1 MKELG
6 IFRSL
11 TPSATAQQRNSATA
25 QQRNSAIV
33 RGILFPQINFLPP
46 LPLFPRR
53 LPRVLQCRPQFV
65 SPCREL
71 ENPGRSFGTGCRE
84 SGFRCRSLGNP
95 AANLNPSA
103 AFLNAFASNFS
114 AFARNLTGLAA
125 NLPPPASIY
134 NLLPQSHLRIFHFQP
149 STLPPSPPAT
159 ARQATLYRVEAKRR
173 RIN

>member
-1 MKELG
+1 MELAAPQ
-6 IFRSL
+6 FA
-11 TPSATAQQRNSATA
+11 PSVPTSPVTARRFLRRN
-25 QQRNSAIV
+25 RAIV
-33 RGILFPQINFLPP
+33 RGILFPQTSLLPP
-46 LPLFPRR
+46 LPHFPRR

>member
-1 MKELG
+1 
-6 IFRSL
+6 
-11 TPSATAQQRNSATA
+11 
-25 QQRNSAIV
+25 V

-65 SPCREL
+65 SPCRES

-95 AANLNPSA
+95 AANLNPAA
-103 AFLNAFASNFS
+103 AFLIAFASNFS

-125 NLPPPASIY
+125 NLPPPAAIY
-134 NLLPQSHLRIFHFQP
+134 NLLPQSSLCYFQQNTVGRVTPCAPSSGNPAPARRGLTRPTCGFNLSPCNHHL
-149 STLPPSPPAT
+149 ST
-159 ARQATLYRVEAKRR
+159 
-173 RIN
+173 IH